1 MLDYFLNLNNNN
13 NGQPPV
19 QGGSSVVRDLPLV
32 EEKRPCWP
40 RSCRASRRRR
50 GWCRSS
56 NCTDLKC
63 KKGVN
68 ETSCEWVL
76 ISGSKF
82 ALTVEADVA
91 RGADEEGLEEVVL
104 GQLVDVGRDVDPA
117 PADRHGAPEAQQAVQ
132 VEGRHLRVVPLV
144 VAEVKVVRQRLLQS
158 RFWENGINS
167 SLPSISSD
175 PIVIQQSIT
184 LSPCL
189 NYGDS
194 SRGKSASP
202 FAVSHAINN
211 VGPPLSA
218 KAITTK

>member
-1 MLDYFLNLNNNN
+1 MNMYDYFLNLNNNN
-13 NGQPPV
+13 GQPPV
-19 QGGSSVVRDLPLV
+19 QSGWSVVRDLPLV

-76 ISGSKF
+76 ISGTKC

-158 RFWENGINS
+158 PFGKNGLNS
-167 SLPSISSD
+167 SFPSISSD
-175 PIVIQQSIT
+175 P
-184 LSPCL
+184 LL
-189 NYGDS
+189 S
-194 SRGKSASP
+194 SRA
-202 FAVSHAINN
+202 
-211 VGPPLSA
+211 
-218 KAITTK
+218 